1 MHLDFFAVV
10 RKIDSRTIDICS
22 RFIYFPSIRPA
33 LAIKHMLCLVFM
45 RRDTIGVYIHR
56 LPFQKIRELEY
67 RLLRAPERAKT
78 LEVRLIDARNDAPIR
93 LHKFAEL
100 LYIAGIVFT
109 EFKDEN
115 FFVHGERT
123 HETRD
128 SKRCIMAAAGRSGP
142 LPF

>member
-10 RKIDSRTIDICS
+10 RKMNRRAINVGGCRLDFPITGPTLTIK
-22 RFIYFPSIRPA
+22 YV
-33 LAIKHMLCLVFM
+33 LCLVLV

-93 LHKFAEL
+93 FDKCAEL
-100 LYIAGIVFT
+100 AYIARIVFT

-115 FFVHGERT
+115 LFIAR
-123 HETRD
+123 
-128 SKRCIMAAAGRSGP
+128 K
-142 LPF
+142 